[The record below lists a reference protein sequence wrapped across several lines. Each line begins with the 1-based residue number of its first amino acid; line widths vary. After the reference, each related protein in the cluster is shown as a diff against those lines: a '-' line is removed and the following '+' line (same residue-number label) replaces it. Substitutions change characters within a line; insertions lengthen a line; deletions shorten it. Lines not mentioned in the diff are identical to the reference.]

1 MPPSAERWIVP
12 PRRPELEQVLQREL
26 GIPSLLAAVL
36 VARGFADPA
45 SAHRFLHPSLDDLG
59 DPSLLPD
66 FEAGQ
71 RAVLGARERGEKI
84 FVHGD
89 YDVDGVTSTALLG
102 DFLRRIGCDVHV
114 HVPHRLR
121 EGYGIHLD
129 AVAAAREMGAG
140 LFLTCDCGTSAFEQ
154 VRAARAAGMRVV
166 VTDHHHVP
174 MEIPEAEAVINPHRA
189 ESAYPDPNLCG
200 VGVAFR
206 FCEGITKAIGWPV
219 HQFRRHFLDL
229 AALGTVADVVPLLG
243 ENRILARFGLEQ
255 LRATKRVGILALLQ
269 SSKLGVDRPIRSWH
283 VAWVLGP
290 RLNAAGRID
299 DAAMALRLLL
309 TKDAEEA
316 RSLAEQLEAI
326 NERRKSEQERVFQ
339 EAIQRIEAE
348 QLAEGPI
355 LLLADSSWHSGI
367 IGIVAG
373 KLAQRFYR
381 PAFVGTTDEDGSRLK
396 FSARSIPG
404 FHLAEAILAHP
415 HLLQGG
421 GHERAAGFSL
431 DSERLD
437 EAKEALAS
445 YARSM
450 LSPEDLVPTFEAD
463 LEVQGSE
470 ADLAGAESLE
480 LLQPTGECN
489 REPCF
494 LARGVRIDSATPT
507 RNPRTAML
515 RLTAADG
522 FSVHGV
528 TFQHAERLQQED
540 LSQSFDMLFSPLVDE
555 FRGEKRVKWQV
566 RDFRPAEG

>member
-1 MPPSAERWIVP
+1 MPPSAERWIVS
-12 PRRPELEQVLQREL
+12 PRRPDLERHLQQEL
-26 GIPSLLAAVL
+26 GIPPLLAAVL
-36 VARGFADPA
+36 VARGFSDPA
-45 SAHRFLHPSLDDLG
+45 AAHRFLHPSLDDLG

-66 FEAGQ
+66 FEPALK
-71 RAVLGARERGEKI
+71 AVLTARERGERI

-114 HVPHRLR
+114 HVPHRQR

-129 AVAAAREMGAG
+129 AIAAAKEMDAR

-154 VRAARAAGMRVV
+154 VRAAREAGLRVV

-174 MEIPEAEAVINPHRA
+174 MEIPDAEAVVNPHRA

-206 FCEGITKAIGWPV
+206 FCEGITRAIGWPV
-219 HQFRRHFLDL
+219 HQFRKHFLDL
-229 AALGTVADVVPLLG
+229 VALGTVADVVPLLG
-243 ENRILARFGLEQ
+243 ENRILARFGLE
-255 LRATKRVGILALLQ
+255 LLPTTKRIGIRALLE
-269 SSKLGVDRPIRSWH
+269 SSKLGTDRPIRSWH
-283 VAWVLGP
+283 VSWVLGP

-309 TKDAEEA
+309 TKDPNEA
-316 RSLAEQLEAI
+316 GELAGQIEAI

-339 EAIQRIEAE
+339 EAVRRIEE
-348 QLAEGPI
+348 QGLAEDPI
-355 LLLADSSWHSGI
+355 LLLADEAWHSGI

-373 KLAQRFYR
+373 KLVQQYYR
-381 PAFVGTTDEDGSRLK
+381 PAFVGTSDEDGGRLK

-404 FHLAEAILAHP
+404 FHLAEAILAHRN
-415 HLLQGG
+415 LLQGG

-431 DSERLD
+431 DSDRLD
-437 EAKEALAS
+437 EAREALTS
-445 YARSM
+445 YARSI

-463 LEVQGSE
+463 LEVQGAE
-470 ADLAGAESLE
+470 ADLTGAESLD

-494 LARGVRIDSATPT
+494 LARGVSIDSATPT

-522 FSVHGV
+522 FSVQGV
-528 TFQHAERLQQED
+528 TFQLGERVLQED
-540 LSQSFDMLFSPLVDE
+540 LNQRFDVLFSPAVDE
-555 FRGEKRVKWQV
+555 FRGERRVKWHV
-566 RDFRPAEG
+566 RDFRPSES